1 MYEKLD
7 ADKQKTLPFLQEGL
21 LEEPQKW
28 SRHTLNGANF
38 SGAELVT
45 LDLTETRLSG
55 VDPSDTNLSE
65 TTAND
70 EQ

>member
-7 ADKQKTLPFLQEGL
+7 ADKQKTSPFPQEGP
-21 LEEPQKW
+21 LEVPQKR

-55 VDPSDTNLSE
+55 VAPSDTNLSE
-65 TTAND
+65 ATAND

>member
-1 MYEKLD
+1 VYEKLE
-7 ADKQKTLPFLQEGL
+7 ADKQKTPPSPQEGA
-21 LEEPQKW
+21 LEEPQK
-28 SRHTLNGANF
+28 RFRRTLSGANF

-55 VDPSDTNLSE
+55 VDSSGTNLSE
-65 TTAND
+65 ATAND

>member
-1 MYEKLD
+1 MYEQLD
-7 ADKQKTLPFLQEGL
+7 ADKLKTPPLPQERP
-21 LEEPQKW
+21 LEEPQKR
-28 SRHTLNGANF
+28 SRPTLNGANF

-55 VDPSDTNLSE
+55 VAPSDTNLSE
-65 TTAND
+65 ATAND